1 MADEQKTDT
10 VQETAPVDKAVED
23 VKVEE
28 KKAEENLYN
37 RRQLEDAVKKRLAQE
52 RSQIY
57 KELGTDNLEAARNA
71 MKEKEE
77 QEIER
82 KKQRGEFEDLL
93 KQQAD
98 KHNEEKTALQKQLE
112 QTKVN
117 DALVNSA
124 VKNKAINPEQVTNLL
139 KGKVKL
145 NEDGRVEILAENNQ
159 PRYNSKGELLSVDD
173 YVQEFITQNPHFQ
186 AATPSGSGSKANVGK
201 VNATPFK
208 IADLDMTNPDDRKR
222 YAEYKKE
229 RDSKPTVINL
239 T

>member
-10 VQETAPVDKAVED
+10 VEETAPVTEA
-23 VKVEE
+23 VEE
-28 KKAEENLYN
+28 KKVEENLYN
-37 RRQLEDAVKKRLAQE
+37 EKQLEDAIKARLARE
-52 RSQIY
+52 RSKIY
-57 KELGTDNLEAARNA
+57 KELGTDNLEAAKTA

-98 KHNEEKTALQKQLE
+98 KFNEEKSSLQKQLE
-112 QTKVN
+112 QIKIN
-117 DALVNSA
+117 DSLLNAAS
-124 VKNKAINPEQVTNLL
+124 KNKAINPEQVTNLL

-145 NEDGRVEILAENNQ
+145 NEDGRVEVLAENNQ

-201 VNATPFK
+201 VDAKPFN
-208 IADLDMTNPDDRKR
+208 IADLDMSKAEDRKA
-222 YAEYKKE
+222 YAEYRKS
-229 RDSKPTVINL
+229 RDSNPAIINR
-239 T
+239 

>member
-10 VQETAPVDKAVED
+10 VEETAPVTEA
-23 VKVEE
+23 VEE
-28 KKAEENLYN
+28 KKVEENLYN
-37 RRQLEDAVKKRLAQE
+37 EKQLEDAIKARLARE
-52 RSQIY
+52 RSKIY
-57 KELGTDNLEAARNA
+57 KELGTDNLEAAKSA

-98 KHNEEKTALQKQLE
+98 KFNEEKNALQKQLE
-112 QTKVN
+112 QIKIN
-117 DALVNSA
+117 DSLLNAAS
-124 VKNKAINPEQVTNLL
+124 KNKAINPEQVTNLL

-145 NEDGRVEILAENNQ
+145 NEDGRVEVLAENNQ

-201 VNATPFK
+201 VDAKPFN
-208 IADLDMTNPDDRKR
+208 IADLDMSKAEDRKA
-222 YAEYKKE
+222 YAEYRKS
-229 RDSKPTVINL
+229 RDSKPAIINR
-239 T
+239 

>member
-1 MADEQKTDT
+1 MAEEQKT
-10 VQETAPVDKAVED
+10 EI
-23 VKVEE
+23 VEE
-28 KKAEENLYN
+28 TTPVEQATEQKEEEKTFNLKQN
-37 RRQLEDAVKKRLAQE
+37 DLERIIQKRIAQE
-52 RSQIY
+52 RSA
-57 KELGTDNLEAARNA
+57 LEKKYSGIDPEEAR
-71 MKEKEE
+71 KLKQEKEE
-77 QEIER
+77 QEVER

-98 KHNEEKTALQKQLE
+98 KFNKEKSQMQKQLE
-112 QTKVN
+112 QIKIN

-145 NEDGRVEILAENNQ
+145 NDDGRVEVLAENNQ

-201 VNATPFK
+201 VDARPFN
-208 IADLDMTNPDDRKR
+208 IADLDMSKAEDRKA
-222 YAEYKKE
+222 YAEYRRQ
-229 RDSKPTVINL
+229 RDSKPAIINQ
-239 T
+239 

>member
-1 MADEQKTDT
+1 MADEQKKTDQ
-10 VQETAPVDKAVED
+10 VEETAPVEA
-23 VKVEE
+23 VEE
-28 KKAEENLYN
+28 KKAEETLYN
-37 RRQLEDAVKKRLAQE
+37 QRQLEDAIKSRLARE
-52 RSQIY
+52 RAKMYQ
-57 KELGTDNLEAARNA
+57 ELGTDNLDQAKSAL
-71 MKEKEE
+71 KEKEE

-98 KHNEEKTALQKQLE
+98 KFNQEKSQMQKQLE
-112 QTKVN
+112 QIKIN

-145 NEDGRVEILAENNQ
+145 NDDGRVEVLAENNQ

-201 VNATPFK
+201 VDARPFN
-208 IADLDMTNPDDRKR
+208 IADLDMSKAEDRKA
-222 YAEYKKE
+222 YADYRKQ
-229 RDSKPTVINL
+229 RDSKPAIINQ
-239 T
+239 

>member
-1 MADEQKTDT
+1 MAEEQKT
-10 VQETAPVDKAVED
+10 ETIEEIKPVEQATEQKE
-23 VKVEE
+23 EE
-28 KKAEENLYN
+28 KTFNLKQN
-37 RRQLEDAVKKRLAQE
+37 DLERIIQKRIAQE
-52 RSQIY
+52 RSA
-57 KELGTDNLEAARNA
+57 LEKKYSGIDPEEAR
-71 MKEKEE
+71 KLKQEKEE
-77 QEIER
+77 QEVER

-98 KHNEEKTALQKQLE
+98 KFNQEKSQLQKQLE
-112 QTKVN
+112 QIKIN

-145 NEDGRVEILAENNQ
+145 NEDGRVEVLAENNQ

-201 VNATPFK
+201 VDARPFN
-208 IADLDMTNPDDRKR
+208 IADLDMSKAEDRKA
-222 YAEYKKE
+222 YAEYRRQ
-229 RDSKPTVINL
+229 RDSKPAIINQ
-239 T
+239 

>member
-10 VQETAPVDKAVED
+10 VEETAPVTEA
-23 VKVEE
+23 VEE
-28 KKAEENLYN
+28 KKVEENLYN
-37 RRQLEDAVKKRLAQE
+37 EKQLEDAIKARLARE
-52 RSQIY
+52 RSKIY
-57 KELGTDNLEAARNA
+57 KELGTDNLEAAKTA

-98 KHNEEKTALQKQLE
+98 KFNEEKTALQKQLE
-112 QTKVN
+112 QIKIN
-117 DALVNSA
+117 DSLLNAAS
-124 VKNKAINPEQVTNLL
+124 KNKAINPEQVTNLL

-145 NEDGRVEILAENNQ
+145 NEDGRVEVLAENNQ

-201 VNATPFK
+201 VDAKPFN
-208 IADLDMTNPDDRKR
+208 IADLDMSKAEDRKA
-222 YAEYKKE
+222 YAEYRKS
-229 RDSKPTVINL
+229 RDSNPAIINR
-239 T
+239 